1 MDFPDMSIGLHWF
14 YVIMQ
19 LLPRLFV
26 IVVSAFIAIRFE
38 WLRQALRGTELQ
50 WRYCVPAILVFAML
64 AIIGTHS
71 GIPIDIHQGLQVIDL
86 TTKMPEKLGETQAI
100 VGFRDTMTLV
110 SGLIGG
116 PWVGLGT
123 GLLAGAER
131 YQLGG
136 FSAFASGLAT
146 VILGFFAGCI
156 RYFRP
161 NWINKVSG
169 VFWVAVLGTLLH
181 RLLIFILVQSYS
193 DALAISWEA
202 LGPVFIFNCLGCVLF
217 FWIMRDLDRDR
228 LENEIHEARLL
239 VLQAELRALKAQ
251 VDPHFLNNTLNDLQ
265 ALIRRDP
272 DQARHYVGQLADFFN
287 YTREF
292 AGLNTIS
299 LEQELAQLQRYL
311 ALQILGLGDKLQINI
326 HVADELMAFQVLP
339 GCLLTLT
346 ENALKHGFKGR
357 QAPYQLLISAESEGA
372 NLLLKVIDNGRGVA
386 PERLTALGL
395 RPVQSKNKGG
405 GVALH
410 QLLQS
415 LRLVFGE
422 QVELSFNSV
431 VGGGT
436 VAMVRQEKRNK
447 SC

>member
-1 MDFPDMSIGLHWF
+1 MNVPEMSIGLHCL
-14 YVIMQ
+14 YIIMQ

-26 IVVSAFIAIRFE
+26 VVVAAFVAIRFE
-38 WLRQALRGTELQ
+38 WLRRALRGAELQ
-50 WRYCVPAILVFAML
+50 WRYRVPAILVFALL

-71 GIPIDIHQGLQVIDL
+71 GIPIDIHQGLQAKDL
-86 TTKMPEKLGETQAI
+86 ATEMPEKLGETQAI
-100 VGFRDTMTLV
+100 VGFRDTMILA

-116 PWVGLGT
+116 PWVGLGA

-136 FSAFASGLAT
+136 FAGLASGLAT
-146 VILGFFAGCI
+146 VLIGVFAGGI
-156 RYFRP
+156 RYLRP
-161 NWINKVSG
+161 HWVAKVSG
-169 VFWVAVLGTLLH
+169 VFWVAVIGTLLH
-181 RLLIFILVQSYS
+181 RLLILILVRPYS
-193 DALAISWEA
+193 AALALSSEVV
-202 LGPVFIFNCLGCVLF
+202 GPVLIVNTLGCVLF

-228 LENEIHEARLL
+228 LENEAQEARLL
-239 VLQAELRALKAQ
+239 AVQAELRALRAQ

-272 DQARHYVGQLADFFN
+272 DQARYYVGQLADFFN

-299 LEQELAQLQRYL
+299 LAQELAQLQRYL
-311 ALQILGLGDKLQINI
+311 ALQRLGLGDKLQFSFEI
-326 HVADELMAFQVLP
+326 AEELMALQVLP
-339 GCLLTLT
+339 GCLLTLV
-346 ENALKHGFKGR
+346 ENALKHGFKGHP
-357 QAPYQLLISAESEGA
+357 APYQLAVSAQTEGA
-372 NLLLKVIDNGRGVA
+372 QLLLQVTDNGRGIR
-386 PERLTALGL
+386 PERLAELGL
-395 RPVQSKNKGG
+395 CPVQSENKGG

-422 QVELSFNSV
+422 QVELSFDSV
-431 VGGGT
+431 VGNGT
-436 VAMVRQEKRNK
+436 VAMLRQEKRSE